1 MRNCAANDAVFTN
14 NSSNK
19 SPVPSLDTTQHHD
32 HKNFILQQLQVYCD
46 LDVISY
52 VTSSSSLD
60 AEFRARW
67 PKEIHALIF
76 KPIDAQAGV
85 AVRQY
90 EQQTVATSSATE
102 VQYSLDAVSCDCGH
116 IQAVVDA
123 LQVAELARIA
133 ELITAVRRRIRYR
146 QCIPRGPI
154 DNRLLPP
161 VVIMPHAHS
170 KDGTG
175 DVNGRILPHLQ
186 WQKSRYEAAQNAYA
200 VISTELSSDSTSSTR
215 ARNMWKYAITCVLQN
230 VNRNKGDWVQRM
242 HNGKNDSSHNLDTM
256 IQYINLYGRT
266 LVAKYA
272 RHSGPVNISKLHSST
287 PHLEKLSKSEQL
299 WLADIELTLEQ
310 EQILFLRVCSQV
322 AAHITVTSAQTA
334 SNNRAVL
341 IPQWPPVRDNLVK
354 LIRSMIVLRAGVINT
369 KQRAKAALEN
379 SSNADDVS
387 NTAISNDATVNN
399 DMDAVVLEY
408 FSRDGQRLDAI
419 GSKHSKLKTFS
430 DSDTDDS
437 DDDDSNNSGS
447 DSDNDGIGAAFN
459 IVNSKQQVSVNS
471 ISTNNS
477 NNNSTSSTNKNGTT
491 DTASLGLTADISSMS
506 SMQIACLHTQA
517 SSVSTNSTAS
527 TDSLPA
533 STLLDTPGHSKFE
546 SMLNQDMSNGGG
558 MPLRANTATTAHGS
572 MFEKALLKQL
582 LHLPQIRVK
591 LISCGIELRAPIS
604 ATSNTTQGVSK
615 RRSLASA
622 TVTEISISCQSS
634 KQQQLLWAQISAKD
648 MTVKY
653 WSPTSSSNNS
663 SSSNDEPN
671 TVISGSAVPIDSV
684 NTSFMLMRLV
694 CDPTRQ
700 LCPLFASGAQHNLAS
715 NKEYKV
721 LSSSGH
727 GCKGVLSQ
735 LRAHIVIG
743 AVATNMN
750 MKLVQILQRVATA
763 TVDNKTSAK
772 LSPLQQHSTSA
783 ATANNSSSSTLLDVN
798 LEPLCKAL
806 QAVVTAAQQFDTA
819 VSLPLVKVNT
829 ASTTTA
835 GGKVKTS
842 TIDALPVAAVK
853 ILLKHIALGARK
865 SAIQVADT
873 SSSSND
879 YVTMSPE
886 SVIHHVLAS
895 MLPYDFELKVRIA
908 PMTAHVI
915 ARADDLVKTI
925 DCVLADTTT
934 SHTSHTSGTGV
945 DNLSYQADA
954 LGFEAITEPTVFDVC
969 SR

>member
-19 SPVPSLDTTQHHD
+19 SPVPTLDTTQQHD
-32 HKNFILQQLQVYCD
+32 YKKFTLQQLQVYCD
-46 LDVISY
+46 LDVVSY
-52 VTSSSSLD
+52 VNSSSRLD

-76 KPIDAQAGV
+76 KPIDAQAGL

-90 EQQTVATSSATE
+90 EQQTVASSSATE

-146 QCIPRGPI
+146 QCIQRGPI

-186 WQKSRYEAAQNAYA
+186 WQKSEYETAQNAYT
-200 VISTELSSDSTSSTR
+200 VISTELGSNSTSSTR

-230 VNRNKGDWVQRM
+230 VNRGKGDWVQRM
-242 HNGKNDSSHNLDTM
+242 HNGKNDSSNNLDTM

-266 LVAKYA
+266 LIAKHA

-310 EQILFLRVCSQV
+310 EQVLFLRVCSQV

-334 SNNRAVL
+334 TNNRAVL

-354 LIRSMIVLRAGVINT
+354 LIRSMIVLRAGVIDT
-369 KQRAKAALEN
+369 KQRAKTALEN
-379 SSNADDVS
+379 SSSNDNVS
-387 NTAISNDATVNN
+387 NTASNGDATVNN

-437 DDDDSNNSGS
+437 DDDSANSNS
-447 DSDNDGIGAAFN
+447 DSDSDGTGAAIN
-459 IVNSKQQVSVNS
+459 IVNSKQQVSINS
-471 ISTNNS
+471 IGS
-477 NNNSTSSTNKNGTT
+477 NNSTNRSNGNNTDGTT
-491 DTASLGLTADISSMS
+491 DTATLGLTADISSMS
-506 SMQIACLHTQA
+506 AMQIADAHTQT

-527 TDSLPA
+527 SDSLPA

-546 SMLNQDMSNGGG
+546 SMLNQDMSNAGG

-582 LHLPQIRVK
+582 LHLPQISIN
-591 LISCGIELRAPIS
+591 LFSCGIELRAPIS
-604 ATSNTTQGVSK
+604 AASTTTQGVSK

-634 KQQQLLWAQISAKD
+634 KQQQLLWAQISANN

-653 WSPTSSSNNS
+653 WSPTLSSNNS
-663 SSSNDEPN
+663 NSSSNDEPN

-700 LCPLFASGAQHNLAS
+700 LCPLFSSNAQYSLTS
-715 NKEYKV
+715 NKDYKV

-727 GCKGVLSQ
+727 GSKGVLSQ

-772 LSPLQQHSTSA
+772 LSPQQQHSTSA
-783 ATANNSSSSTLLDVN
+783 ATTNNSSSSTLLDVN